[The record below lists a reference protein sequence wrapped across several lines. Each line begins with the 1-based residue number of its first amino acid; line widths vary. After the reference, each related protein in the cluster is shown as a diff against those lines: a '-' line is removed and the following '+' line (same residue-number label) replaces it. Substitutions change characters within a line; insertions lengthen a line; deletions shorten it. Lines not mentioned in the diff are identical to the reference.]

1 MGKITSRILSL
12 LCAVM
17 ILISFSYAQ
26 SAYIPLL
33 KQNNQWNILR
43 SQLNPGILYTEI
55 YRVDIDTIINGN
67 HCKKIVTSND
77 SALNAVYNFA
87 YYMYED
93 TSSKKIFTLDDNFNL
108 KLYFDFDVKVGDTL
122 SLYSPYFHLSQSD
135 TFYVTQI
142 DSVNLGGIY
151 RKRVSTN
158 FKTNGIL
165 IPADDWIEGFGTFK
179 GLHYGGYPPYV
190 GVYISLLCFSNNAQI
205 IYQSAAGY
213 CYYKNVGIKEF
224 ENQLISIY
232 PNPVTDHLFIKT
244 AQTNEYVLQIFDICG
259 RLVFEQ
265 ELNKRESM
273 VPISNLKKGI
283 YHVAIYKNDN
293 NKVLSDKIIKL

>member
-1 MGKITSRILSL
+1 MRKITFRILSL
-12 LCAVM
+12 LCVVM
-17 ILISFSYAQ
+17 ISISFSYAQ

-43 SQLNPGILYTEI
+43 SHLNPGNLYTEI

-67 HCKKIVTSND
+67 HCEKIVTSND
-77 SALNAVYNFA
+77 SALNAAYNFA

-93 TSSKKIFTLDDNFNL
+93 TSLKKIFTLDDNFNL
-108 KLYFDFDVKVGDTL
+108 KLYFDFNVKVGDTL
-122 SLYSPYFHLSQSD
+122 SLYCPYSHLNQSD
-135 TFYVTQI
+135 TFYVAQI
-142 DSVNLGGIY
+142 DSVNLDGIY
-151 RKRVSTN
+151 RKRVSIN
-158 FKTNGIL
+158 FKINGIL
-165 IPADDWIEGFGTFK
+165 VPADDWIEGFGTFK
-179 GLHYGGYPPYV
+179 GLHYGGYPGIGPY
-190 GVYISLLCFSNNAQI
+190 INLLCFSSNNQI
-205 IYQSAAGY
+205 IYQNTGY
-213 CYYKNVGIKEF
+213 SNCYYTNVGIKEF

-244 AQTNEYVLQIFDICG
+244 AQTNEYFLQIFDIYG

-283 YHVAIYKNDN
+283 YHVVIYNNDN